1 MKNLMDNLQKYLL
14 VLGVISAV
22 GGSFYTAATNI
33 STINNR
39 LDNLEGSKQSID
51 LAPINEKII
60 LLEDKVSKLEKAADN
75 NKNPLAQWKIIKAV

>member
-1 MKNLMDNLQKYLL
+1 MKNLMVNLQKYLA
-14 VLGVISAV
+14 VLTVVSAV
-22 GGSFYTAATNI
+22 GGGFWTVASNV

-60 LLEDKVSKLEKAADN
+60 LLEEKVSKLEKAADN
-75 NKNPLAQWKIIKAV
+75 NKNPLAQ

>member
-1 MKNLMDNLQKYLL
+1 MDNLQKYLL

-60 LLEDKVSKLEKAADN
+60 LLEEKVSKLEKAADN
-75 NKNPLAQWKIIKAV
+75 NKNPLAQ

>member
-51 LAPINEKII
+51 LAPLETQIAI
-60 LLEDKVSKLEKAADN
+60 LEEKVSKLEKAADN
-75 NKNPLAQWKIIKAV
+75 SRNPLAQ

>member
-60 LLEDKVSKLEKAADN
+60 LLEEKVSKLEKAADN

>member
-22 GGSFYTAATNI
+22 GGSFYTAATII

-60 LLEDKVSKLEKAADN
+60 LLEEKVSKLEKAADN

>member
-1 MKNLMDNLQKYLL
+1 MKNLMANLQKYLA
-14 VLGVISAV
+14 VLTVISAV
-22 GGSFYTAATNI
+22 GGGFWTVASNV

-60 LLEDKVSKLEKAADN
+60 LLEEKVSKLEKAADN
-75 NKNPLAQWKIIKAV
+75 NKNPLAQ

>member
-1 MKNLMDNLQKYLL
+1 MKNLLDNLQKYLL
-14 VLGVISAV
+14 VLGVISAI

-60 LLEDKVSKLEKAADN
+60 LLEEKVSKLEKAADN
-75 NKNPLAQWKIIKAV
+75 NKNPLAQWKKNITT